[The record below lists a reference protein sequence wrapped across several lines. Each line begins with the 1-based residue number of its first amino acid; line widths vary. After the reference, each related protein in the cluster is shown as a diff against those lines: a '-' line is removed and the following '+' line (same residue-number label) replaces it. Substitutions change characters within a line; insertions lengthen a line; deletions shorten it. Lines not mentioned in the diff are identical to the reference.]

1 MYSESGLFANF
12 VEVIKRK
19 CMEYIMKKNRIYRT
33 PGEYVDDLVSFDNL
47 EIGNFYGIFRSY
59 FVFCSIVF
67 IVFIVHSM
75 VNFILSR
82 RRRIEFIIYLT
93 VQRLVNLKNRI
104 VPYFYCT

>member
-47 EIGNFYGIFRSY
+47 GLGNFYGIFRAY
-59 FVFCSIVF
+59 LVFCLIVF
-67 IVFIVHSM
+67 IAFVVHLM
-75 VNFILSR
+75 AKFILSR
-82 RRRIEFIIYLT
+82 RRRIEFTIYLNY
-93 VQRLVNLKNRI
+93 QRLVNLTNRI
-104 VPYFYCT
+104 VFCF